1 MCLRVCL
8 PIEPKQTSFFVLANH
23 SLCVVGFLSMLI
35 MCEEFT
41 FIVHTPSQEQCR
53 QQQQLVKKRTGCLEN
68 RRPRR
73 IRQQQQKQLQ
83 WLSAAGAEDVYLL
96 CCQIGS
102 LRCTMQIVST
112 RVESPGSSHPWQDA
126 AWHLGILARRCYQ
139 LAEQLK
145 HLIYLVCDA
154 RRAINKP
161 LEERSLSVALSPS
174 SSPPSLSLFF
184 FSNASSLQSRRRQ
197 DVPDRQRRYEL
208 EIRAFPR

>member
-1 MCLRVCL
+1 
-8 PIEPKQTSFFVLANH
+8 
-23 SLCVVGFLSMLI
+23 MLI

-53 QQQQLVKKRTGCLEN
+53 QQQLVEKSTGCLEN

-73 IRQQQQKQLQ
+73 IRRQQQKQLQ
-83 WLSAAGAEDVYLL
+83 WLSAAGAEDACLL

-126 AWHLGILARRCYQ
+126 AWQLGILARRCYQ

-154 RRAINKP
+154 KRAINKP
-161 LEERSLSVALSPS
+161 LEGRSLLVSLSP
-174 SSPPSLSLFF
+174 SPPSLCLSL
-184 FSNASSLQSRRRQ
+184 SSVMRAAFKADGDRTCQTDSVDTSWRYEPS
-197 DVPDRQRRYEL
+197 PDRHKRCNVK
-208 EIRAFPR
+208 

>member
-1 MCLRVCL
+1 MSIYICMCVWCVCL
-8 PIEPKQTSFFVLANH
+8 PIEPKQTSFFILANH

-53 QQQQLVKKRTGCLEN
+53 RQQLVGERTGCLEN

-96 CCQIGS
+96 CCQISS
-102 LRCTMQIVST
+102 LHCTMQIVST

-126 AWHLGILARRCYQ
+126 AWHLGQTLLSIS
-139 LAEQLK
+139 
-145 HLIYLVCDA
+145 
-154 RRAINKP
+154 RAIKALNLFGLRCEASDKQAIRREIT
-161 LEERSLSVALSPS
+161 LCISLLFL
-174 SSPPSLSLFF
+174 LSL